1 MGLFCYQGAYMYMQL
16 EVLFCASVFN
26 EDVAPNYHR
35 GPGEPAVKSSWYP
48 ELTVVTKNAFHL
60 SD

>member
-16 EVLFCASVFN
+16 EVLFYASVFN

-35 GPGEPAVKSSWYP
+35 GPG
-48 ELTVVTKNAFHL
+48 
-60 SD
+60 